1 MTAIL
6 ILLCI
11 VMNTDPFQVFEYIR
25 LFATD
30 NHQ

>member
-1 MTAIL
+1 MTVFMIA
-6 ILLCI
+6 LCI